1 VGAAQPVHR
10 YRAGE
15 SGRFGE
21 YDWLGGTGIGGSVV
35 LHAAYADREAARRY
49 RYAAWQAH
57 QRASAMV
64 ERLQRRMS
72 EMCGRLGWTP

>member
-1 VGAAQPVHR
+1 
-10 YRAGE
+10 
-15 SGRFGE
+15 
-21 YDWLGGTGIGGSVV
+21 VV